1 MPDHDAASCRRC
13 ESVPPGAYR
22 RHWMGPRKSPWHV
35 IADGPD
41 LMRRLPRP
49 AHYCTILA
57 YQPGADGTPAC
68 YRGPLYAEWDGHA
81 PVAVLAELRTCLQVL
96 QVEFD
101 LTAEAL
107 RVWHSGGRGYH
118 LTLPAV
124 AIGAADG
131 HPQLPLIYRAMVERL
146 WPASIAPSLDR
157 SIYSMGKGRMW
168 RLPSRRRP
176 DTGRYKV
183 PLAAREVLHG
193 LGTDLEAR
201 TGHPRRGL
209 LWPPEEELCPC
220 ADLVRLYEEVR
231 AELERRRTPALSR
244 HAPSSKPGVLYALF
258 AARGW
263 LGRELSPGRWA
274 VICPWRE
281 AHTTGMPGDSST
293 VLFGPGEGEELG
305 WWHCSHA
312 HCAGRGLR
320 DVLAVFTP
328 AEFAQAR
335 EAAGLITHTAHGL
348 RMSRAR
354 RHLRTI
360 PAKEVL
366 AWRR

>member
-1 MPDHDAASCRRC
+1 
-13 ESVPPGAYR
+13 
-22 RHWMGPRKSPWHV
+22 
-35 IADGPD
+35 
-41 LMRRLPRP
+41 
-49 AHYCTILA
+49 
-57 YQPGADGTPAC
+57 
-68 YRGPLYAEWDGHA
+68 
-81 PVAVLAELRTCLQVL
+81 VL

-131 HPQLPLIYRAMVERL
+131 HPQLPLIYRAIVERL
-146 WPASIAPSLDR
+146 WPASIATSLDR

-354 RHLRTI
+354 RQLRTS